1 MWRAHRS
8 IWIDR
13 ATRLGSVG
21 YGIQP
26 GGSSMFKKMMVA
38 GVCAAMVSGCASTSD
53 KISATYVSPLTYANY
68 DCDQIRMELT
78 RVSSKVQEV
87 AGAQNKQAKNDQV
100 AMGVGLVL
108 FWPALFFL
116 AGSDKKDELANLK
129 GQYDGLSA
137 AAIEKK
143 CPVATEMK
151 KM

>member
-1 MWRAHRS
+1 
-8 IWIDR
+8 
-13 ATRLGSVG
+13 
-21 YGIQP
+21 
-26 GGSSMFKKMMVA
+26 MFKKMIVV
-38 GVCAAMVSGCASTSD
+38 GVCAAMLAGCASTSD

-129 GQYDGLSA
+129 GDRKS
-137 AAIEKK
+137 
-143 CPVATEMK
+143 VV
-151 KM
+151 

>member
-1 MWRAHRS
+1 
-8 IWIDR
+8 
-13 ATRLGSVG
+13 
-21 YGIQP
+21 
-26 GGSSMFKKMMVA
+26 MFKKMIVV
-38 GVCAAMVSGCASTSD
+38 GVCAAMLAGCASTSD

-143 CPVATEMK
+143 CPVANDMK
-151 KM
+151 KA